1 VFKNAILR
9 SVSFENTNVKKAH
22 FDGAVMDKLTYAV
35 LQSLGTELKIIT
47 VISDQ
52 RE

>member
-9 SVSFENTNVKKAH
+9 SVSFENTNVKEAH
-22 FDGAVMDKLTYAV
+22 FDGAVMDKLTYEV
-35 LQSLGTELKIIT
+35 LQGFGGDFKYVN

-52 RE
+52 GE